1 MERAI
6 SLRSANVE
14 TVIEMRNCV
23 NQTFLD
29 LLKLMQSANVDI
41 SQIESATKNK
51 QEFDTHV
58 NNWIKFVTATPSFT
72 YVPQASRAPSKKSIK
87 SCSTSSSKSSSSSS
101 KRREALVNYKLAVL
115 KQKQAQERALEVA
128 EQARQEAER
137 KLAEQQRETE
147 RKLAEQQRETER
159 KLAEQNRI
167 QREAAREL
175 ELAIIEMEVWETSS
189 DILEKRYDKLKC
201 DVPETVPGNTA
212 GPSYNSQND
221 NQANIS
227 DATAPVVQTLSQTSL
242 VGPAVATTIKST
254 NLVNATTQ
262 KYNPVPIAGPSSVI
276 ANPAIKTRHFPG
288 QSPSLGLDL
297 TDKSIRYPSNAENVN
312 APFILQPPPGFINA
326 ARLMSGGH
334 LRVTIR
340 NRTVTHQFPYPVV
353 TISFQ
358 PTIAL

>member
-1 MERAI
+1 MSKDSLLDSTPENVDCLLKNLDEQYIKVERAI
-6 SLRSANVE
+6 PLRSANVE

-58 NNWIKFVTATPSFT
+58 NNWIKSVTATPSFT
-72 YVPQASRAPSKKSIK
+72 NVPQASRAPSEKSIK

-115 KQKQAQERALEVA
+115 KQKQAQERTLEVA

-175 ELAIIEMEVWETSS
+175 ELAITEMEVWETSS

-201 DVPETVPGNTA
+201 DVPETVPGDTA
-212 GPSYNSQND
+212 GPSYTSQND

-227 DATAPVVQTLSQTSL
+227 DATAPVVQALSQTSV
-242 VGPAVATTIKST
+242 VGPAIATTIKST
-254 NLVNATTQ
+254 NLVNATFFIFFYFFLFYYRSICIIDNGASRRRTR
-262 KYNPVPIAGPSSVI
+262 NARFRAGR
-276 ANPAIKTRHFPG
+276 ADH
-288 QSPSLGLDL
+288 SPTS
-297 TDKSIRYPSNAENVN
+297 
-312 APFILQPPPGFINA
+312 
-326 ARLMSGGH
+326 MC
-334 LRVTIR
+334 
-340 NRTVTHQFPYPVV
+340 
-353 TISFQ
+353 
-358 PTIAL
+358 

>member
-29 LLKLMQSANVDI
+29 LLKLMQSANLDI

-51 QEFDTHV
+51 QEFDTYV
-58 NNWIKFVTATPSFT
+58 NNWIKSVTATPSFT
-72 YVPQASRAPSKKSIK
+72 NVPHASRAPSEKSIK

-159 KLAEQNRI
+159 KLAEQNHHI
-167 QREAAREL
+167 QR
-175 ELAIIEMEVWETSS
+175 
-189 DILEKRYDKLKC
+189 
-201 DVPETVPGNTA
+201 
-212 GPSYNSQND
+212 
-221 NQANIS
+221 
-227 DATAPVVQTLSQTSL
+227 
-242 VGPAVATTIKST
+242 
-254 NLVNATTQ
+254 
-262 KYNPVPIAGPSSVI
+262 
-276 ANPAIKTRHFPG
+276 
-288 QSPSLGLDL
+288 
-297 TDKSIRYPSNAENVN
+297 
-312 APFILQPPPGFINA
+312 
-326 ARLMSGGH
+326 
-334 LRVTIR
+334 
-340 NRTVTHQFPYPVV
+340 
-353 TISFQ
+353 
-358 PTIAL
+358 

>member
-1 MERAI
+1 MSKDSLLDSTPENVDCLLKNLDEQYIKVERAI

-23 NQTFLD
+23 NQTFLE

-41 SQIESATKNK
+41 SQIESVTKNK

-58 NNWIKFVTATPSFT
+58 NNWIKSVTATPSFT
-72 YVPQASRAPSKKSIK
+72 NVPQASRAPSEKSIK

-147 RKLAEQQRETER
+147 RKLAEQQGETER

-175 ELAIIEMEVWETSS
+175 ELAITEMEVWETSS

-201 DVPETVPGNTA
+201 DVPEIVPVDTA

-221 NQANIS
+221 NQANTS
-227 DATAPVVQTLSQTSL
+227 VTSYFTLLIARSSE
-242 VGPAVATTIKST
+242 AVR
-254 NLVNATTQ
+254 L
-262 KYNPVPIAGPSSVI
+262 
-276 ANPAIKTRHFPG
+276 
-288 QSPSLGLDL
+288 
-297 TDKSIRYPSNAENVN
+297 SINC
-312 APFILQPPPGFINA
+312 F
-326 ARLMSGGH
+326 
-334 LRVTIR
+334 
-340 NRTVTHQFPYPVV
+340 RT
-353 TISFQ
+353 
-358 PTIAL
+358 